1 MVVWCRERG
10 LCGEGEIAIVPFVVA
25 TGERGGLGGFHEGR
39 PQRRLSKK
47 YIQNVYK
54 QHTNGSKNLL
64 TEGEEEKK
72 PKKYPWTFYMEST
85 YGTFGR
91 RGFWRMAAC

>member
-1 MVVWCRERG
+1 M
-10 LCGEGEIAIVPFVVA
+10 PFVVA

-64 TEGEEEKK
+64 TEGEEEKNIK
-72 PKKYPWTFYMEST
+72 NTRGRFTWNLLM
-85 YGTFGR
+85 GLLGGGVFGAWPLASLLR
-91 RGFWRMAAC
+91 WS